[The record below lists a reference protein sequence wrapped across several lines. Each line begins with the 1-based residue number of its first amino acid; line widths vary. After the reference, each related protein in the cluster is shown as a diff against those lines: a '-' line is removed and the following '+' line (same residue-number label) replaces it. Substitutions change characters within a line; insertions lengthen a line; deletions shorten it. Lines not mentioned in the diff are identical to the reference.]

1 MLRLTVSGPIVATY
15 RAGRTPSKTTTQTV
29 YRWGNR
35 WGFLRDGDW
44 AQRWSVDV
52 REPVAYETVGGTTTL
67 LETVHTCEEV
77 APPMDLDDQWKEDVE
92 WDARGVSAVGASLSI
107 QGTPEEL
114 RAFCETHRIP
124 FPSADKSAS
133 KIQHVL

>member
-1 MLRLTVSGPIVATY
+1 MLRLTVSGPLVATY

-29 YRWGNR
+29 YRWGNH

-44 AQRWSVDV
+44 AERWVVEV
-52 REPVAYETVGGTTTL
+52 REPVAYETVGGTTAL
-67 LETVHTCEEV
+67 LETVLPGGET
-77 APPMDLDDQWKEDVE
+77 APPIALDDQWKEDVE
-92 WDARGVSAVGASLSI
+92 WDAREVSAVGASLSI
-107 QGTPEEL
+107 QGTPEEV

>member
-15 RAGRTPSKTTTQTV
+15 RAGRKPSKTMTQTV
-29 YRWGNR
+29 YRWGNC

-44 AQRWSVDV
+44 AQRWSVEV
-52 REPVAYETVGGTTTL
+52 REPVAHETVGGTTAF
-67 LETVHTCEEV
+67 LETMLPGVDI
-77 APPMDLDDQWKEDVE
+77 APPMTLDDQWKEDVE
-92 WDARGVSAVGASLSI
+92 WDAGGVSAVGASLSF
-107 QGTPEEL
+107 QGTPEEV

>member
-1 MLRLTVSGPIVATY
+1 MLRLTVSGPLVATY

-29 YRWGNR
+29 YRWGNH

-44 AQRWSVDV
+44 AQRWVV
-52 REPVAYETVGGTTTL
+52 EIREPVAHETVGGTTTL
-67 LETVHTCEEV
+67 LETVRLGDET
-77 APPMDLDDQWKEDVE
+77 APPLDIDDQWKEDVE
-92 WDARGVSAVGASLSI
+92 GDAHGVSAVGASLSF

-124 FPSADKSAS
+124 FPSADKSPS
-133 KIQHVL
+133 KIQHVM